1 MRVQNRLTSGIRGWF
16 GKPRA
21 TQGVVP
27 LDIAP
32 ERSFFAVGDIHGCP
46 DLMDQ
51 ITRKLEEVSEGQE
64 QVVFVGDYVDRGAGS
79 CKVLGWLFE
88 VQQMHPGQAICLMGN
103 HERMMLDF
111 IDDPAG
117 RGARWLRNGGL
128 DTLASFGVQLRRA
141 DTDTDVAVE
150 VANALEAAM
159 PAGLQDWLRTLPLR
173 WSSGNVHCVHAALS
187 PRRAPDDQRDEVLL
201 WGHPDFMTT
210 PRDDGQFVVHG
221 HTIVGQAGVTD
232 GRIAIDTGAYRTG
245 RLSAVR
251 IAAGECRF
259 LTT

>member
-1 MRVQNRLTSGIRGWF
+1 MQNRLKSGVRSWF
-16 GKPRA
+16 SKTDLGDGLVKV
-21 TQGVVP
+21 GVRP
-27 LDIAP
+27 NQP
-32 ERSFFAVGDIHGCP
+32 FFAIGDIHGCS

-51 ITRKLEEVSEGQE
+51 ITRKLEDVAEGQE
-64 QVVFVGDYVDRGAGS
+64 QVVFLGDFVDRGAGS
-79 CKVLGWLFE
+79 RKVLNWLFE

-117 RGARWLRNGGL
+117 QGARWLRNGGL
-128 DTLASFGVQLRRA
+128 DTLASFGVQLRQS

-150 VANALEAAM
+150 VANALEAALPEGM
-159 PAGLQDWLRTLPLR
+159 QDWLRALPLR

-187 PRRAPDDQRDEVLL
+187 PRRSYDDQRDEVLL
-201 WGHPDFMTT
+201 WGHPNFLTT
-210 PRDDGQFVVHG
+210 PRGDGQFVVHG

-232 GRIAIDTGAYRTG
+232 SRIAIDTGAYRTG

-251 IAAGECRF
+251 VAQGECRF